1 MHLVA
6 LARHSQSAV
15 EIAAGV
21 EPAPVRDQPFRPTPG
36 VEGAGGFAPDVDGG
50 MRSREP
56 YAAALADAIETVRV
70 YRAQLVIATAR
81 LRELL
86 EGHDYAARRG
96 E

>member
-1 MHLVA
+1 MT
-6 LARHSQSAV
+6 LARLGHRPV
-15 EIAAGV
+15 EITPEV
-21 EPAPVRDQPFRPTPG
+21 EPAPVGGQPLDATPG
-36 VEGAGGFAPDVDGG
+36 VERAGGLAPDVDRRI
-50 MRSREP
+50 RSREP
-56 YAAALADAIETVRV
+56 DAAALADAIETVRV